1 MRSPLLF
8 FHGPRDRTSGS
19 LAEEGISHFDIFFIA
34 GLKKRQKT
42 LARHKGG
49 LSRFNMKFAILYF
62 IQINKSKTV
71 HYNEN
76 FKNIPECAPEMYEV
90 VCI

>member
-8 FHGPRDRTSGS
+8 FSGPP
-19 LAEEGISHFDIFFIA
+19 AEEGISHFDIFFIA
-34 GLKKRQKT
+34 SLKKRQKT
-42 LARHKGG
+42 LARPKDG
-49 LSRFNMKFAILYF
+49 LSQFNMKFAILYF
-62 IQINKSKTV
+62 IQNNKPKTV

-76 FKNIPECAPEMYEV
+76 FKNIPECVPEMYEA